1 MTSLLFYFKRHSQL
15 YRIPVPYEFSYF
27 STSSLKPLFDCHGCE
42 HRKAAAAKRGPASEV
57 KGKGFTGFYTPTFP
71 GHHKIRCI
79 YLPFLSSGIT
89 TFISSGNTLLIP
101 YEKIGCLLRISLYAG
116 RAEGKCWLPRGM
128 FYSFPSSK

>member
-1 MTSLLFYFKRHSQL
+1 MNSATFQQAALSLCL
-15 YRIPVPYEFSYF
+15 IA
-27 STSSLKPLFDCHGCE
+27 HGCE
-42 HRKAAAAKRGPASEV
+42 HRKAAAAKQGPASEV
-57 KGKGFTGFYTPTFP
+57 KGKGFTSFYTPTFP

-89 TFISSGNTLLIP
+89 TLISSGNTLLIP